1 MFKKELY
8 RYNSNYQNCK
18 YYSYRLIPLPF
29 EQRFT
34 SISARPL
41 FKAVPSRI
49 SRWRPCFHY
58 TAQCPVLDHAG
69 FHFSLSPS
77 HPFRRFFSRPG
88 GCSTFCKSSD
98 ISTGVCSTFNLAP
111 VNERTLIS
119 LSRVS
124 RVRDSGVAFVGE
136 FVARVTQQTFP
147 LSAIGRHHDSS
158 DYSIPSRCLKRIRR
172 KFDLN

>member
-1 MFKKELY
+1 MYIRDILENIFPLIVNRKKKFKTKKELY

-69 FHFSLSPS
+69 FHFSLSLP
-77 HPFRRFFSRPG
+77 
-88 GCSTFCKSSD
+88 
-98 ISTGVCSTFNLAP
+98 
-111 VNERTLIS
+111 LI
-119 LSRVS
+119 R
-124 RVRDSGVAFVGE
+124 FVGP
-136 FVARVTQQTFP
+136 FLGRAVVPPFAKAVIFQRVCVPRSTSPQSTRE
-147 LSAIGRHHDSS
+147 L
-158 DYSIPSRCLKRIRR
+158 
-172 KFDLN
+172 